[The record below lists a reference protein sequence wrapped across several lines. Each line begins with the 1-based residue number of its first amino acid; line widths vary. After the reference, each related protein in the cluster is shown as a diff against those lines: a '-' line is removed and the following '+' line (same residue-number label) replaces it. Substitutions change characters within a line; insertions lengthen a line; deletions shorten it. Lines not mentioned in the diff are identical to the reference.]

1 MNCCLIRQYTKANDK
16 YIQLSIGNAPWPMG
30 VAMLGITVK
39 RNAPKLSHV
48 FNDEMTR
55 KWMQALKRI
64 ISVSQ

>member
-1 MNCCLIRQYTKANDK
+1 
-16 YIQLSIGNAPWPMG
+16 
-30 VAMLGITVK
+30 MLGITVK